1 QTRLVRDPFY
11 AAYAAVHDGRL
22 PFIDPVPLIR
32 WAYGDTLPESA
43 LTEAQN
49 NKTIFKDWF
58 NSNVLLNDSTTCSE
72 SLIVYTAGSDTDYRN
87 EYNQPPTV
95 PFGFSSSR
103 ISVFAEVPDVVVPV
117 GQASYLSTVTN
128 HTEVLPV
135 TVDLM
140 AAKGCDGMVSSS
152 ILALIPSKTLECPF

>member
-1 QTRLVRDPFY
+1 M
-11 AAYAAVHDGRL
+11 
-22 PFIDPVPLIR
+22 
-32 WAYGDTLPESA
+32 
-43 LTEAQN
+43 
-49 NKTIFKDWF
+49 
-58 NSNVLLNDSTTCSE
+58 
-72 SLIVYTAGSDTDYRN
+72 
-87 EYNQPPTV
+87 
-95 PFGFSSSR
+95 
-103 ISVFAEVPDVVVPV
+103 FAEVPDVVVPV